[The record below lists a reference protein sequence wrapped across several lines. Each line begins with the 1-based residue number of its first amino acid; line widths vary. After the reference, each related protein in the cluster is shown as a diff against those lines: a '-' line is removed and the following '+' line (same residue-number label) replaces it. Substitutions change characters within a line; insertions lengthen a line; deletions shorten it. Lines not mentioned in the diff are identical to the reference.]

1 MSEKATERRQRV
13 EECVDEI
20 RSCIEDR
27 GLSRDTLEQVKER
40 LIKLARRPGLFTV
53 EDFPPPA
60 DGDRIYLMSEQD
72 DHSYALYVVS
82 GSKGKLTPPHD
93 HTTWAV
99 IVGIEGEE
107 HNRIYERTDD
117 GSVAGK
123 AELKLAREFTVAPGN
138 GLALMPDDIHS
149 IAMEQDGTSLFI
161 HMYGLSLD
169 HLPGRVSYD
178 LEAGTCQ
185 HYPAHPDVDRKYAA

>member
-1 MSEKATERRQRV
+1 MSDKVSERRGHVQA
-13 EECVDEI
+13 CVQEI
-20 RSCIEDR
+20 RGCIEAG
-27 GLSRDTLEQVKER
+27 GLSRDTLEQVKGR
-40 LIKLARRPGLFTV
+40 LIALARRPGMFTV
-53 EDFPPPA
+53 EDFPPPPN
-60 DGDRIYLMSEQD
+60 GDRIYLMSEQD

-138 GLALMPDDIHS
+138 GLALMPEDIHS
-149 IAMEQDGTSLFI
+149 IAMEQEGPSLFI

-178 LEAGTCQ
+178 LEAGTYQ
-185 HYPAHPDVDRKYAA
+185 HYPAHPDVDRQYAA

>member
-1 MSEKATERRQRV
+1 MSDRASERRQRV
-13 EECVDEI
+13 QACVHEI
-20 RSCIEDR
+20 RGCIETG
-27 GLSRDTLEQVKER
+27 GLSRDTLEEVKER
-40 LIKLARRPGLFTV
+40 LIGLASQPGLFTV
-53 EDFPPPA
+53 QDFPPPPN
-60 DGDRIYLMSEQD
+60 GDRIYLMSEQD

-123 AELKLAREFTVAPGN
+123 AELKMAREFTVVSGK

-149 IAMEQDGTSLFI
+149 IAMEQDGPSLFI

-185 HYPAHPDVDRKYAA
+185 HYPAHPDVDRQYAA